1 MPFIKRLL
9 IKYQADFFGQSSEAV
24 QETWDVRCGATENPE
39 MKKHE
44 GGGEFVSQTVT
55 YGSFVKGLI
64 NVIPVS
70 INGRKLYLNN
80 IPL

>member
-1 MPFIKRLL
+1 MYIYIFNELMHLLPFINNAGALMPFIKRLL

-44 GGGEFVSQTVT
+44 GGGS
-55 YGSFVKGLI
+55 L
-64 NVIPVS
+64 
-70 INGRKLYLNN
+70 
-80 IPL
+80 